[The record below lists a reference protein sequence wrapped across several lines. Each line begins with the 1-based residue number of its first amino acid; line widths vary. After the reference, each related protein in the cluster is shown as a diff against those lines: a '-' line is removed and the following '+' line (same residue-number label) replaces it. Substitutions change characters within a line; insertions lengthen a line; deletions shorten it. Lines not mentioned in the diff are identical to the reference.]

1 MSSLSDAATGGA
13 DVRVE
18 RRGATAHIL
27 IDRPQVANA
36 LAPATTAAL
45 ADAFV
50 QAELDPAVRVI
61 VVRGAG
67 DRAFCAGIDLGART
81 GAFVHP
87 MKRQAR
93 NLHEVILETE
103 KPTIAAVNGGGI
115 NRDGRVVREFGFLR
129 ADHG

>member
-1 MSSLSDAATGGA
+1 MQGSNTAADAG
-13 DVRVE
+13 VRLT
-18 RRGATAHIL
+18 RQGATAHIL

-45 ADAFV
+45 IEAFV

-67 DRAFCAGIDLGART
+67 DRAFCAGVELGASS

-87 MKRQAR
+87 MKRELR
-93 NLHEVILETE
+93 NLHE
-103 KPTIAAVNGGGI
+103 GHSG
-115 NRDGRVVREFGFLR
+115 D
-129 ADHG
+129 